1 MHLQRLT
8 ANARIG
14 ITRMRLHCRVRKG
27 AIAKLEIEERY
38 GIFRQLLTPTPDPV
52 THFTDNISV
61 IGITLFE
68 SMRYANASGPSI
80 EAKGK

>member
-1 MHLQRLT
+1 MALRFECSLLFAQKVIDT
-8 ANARIG
+8 ADI
-14 ITRMRLHCRVRKG
+14 VRD
-27 AIAKLEIEERY
+27 A
-38 GIFRQLLTPTPDPV
+38 IFRQLPTPTLIITPDPV

-68 SMRYANASGPSI
+68 SVRYANASGPPT